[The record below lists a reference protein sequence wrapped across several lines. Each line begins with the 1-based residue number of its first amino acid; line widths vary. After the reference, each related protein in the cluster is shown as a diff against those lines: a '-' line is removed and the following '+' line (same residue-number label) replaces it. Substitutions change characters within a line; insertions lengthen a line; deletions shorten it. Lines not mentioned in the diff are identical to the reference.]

1 METGSAKSELLFL
14 TNFSLANV
22 KISECYQNELSL
34 YGMDEKLARALT
46 FDYVSV
52 KYQAQHIF
60 DNIWLG
66 PIEVAESKEE
76 LERLNISQVLSV
88 LGSN

>member
-1 METGSAKSELLFL
+1 
-14 TNFSLANV
+14 
-22 KISECYQNELSL
+22 
-34 YGMDEKLARALT
+34 MDEKLARALT
-46 FDYVSV
+46 FDYVNI

-76 LERLNISQVLSV
+76 LERLNISQVVSV